1 MKLRIMP
8 ARMGLT
14 WMGHGLRACI
24 RQPMGFVGLWG
35 LIVCAAIITCEILA
49 QIGVPALGPLL
60 VVSLMPLVWMG
71 FMLASRRVLMTQR
84 VTPGVFLEP
93 LRGQPSSMKWMWAKL
108 GGAYLLATL
117 LVMVLADAFGPGSDT
132 LATAMKNAKE
142 TSDLVTDPNVQSAM
156 LWQFMLT
163 IPVSLVFWHTP
174 ALTYW
179 AKLPLGKALFFSTI
193 ASWRNLGAFILFG
206 AGWLGVAVVLI
217 LVNSLLAAVLGSP
230 MLVNVLVTV
239 GAMWMASAFYASL
252 YFSVVDCFEPDDTS
266 GIHQPV
272 SRSTPSSGQA

>member
-24 RQPMGFVGLWG
+24 RQPLGFVGLWG

-71 FMLASRRVLMTQR
+71 FMLASRRVLADQR

-93 LRGQPSSMKWMWAKL
+93 LRDQPPPMKWMWAKL
-108 GGAYLLATL
+108 GGSYLLATL
-117 LVMVLADAFGPGSDT
+117 LVMVLADAFGPGADT
-132 LATAMKNAKE
+132 LAKAMKTAKE
-142 TSDLVTDPNVQSAM
+142 TSDLVRNTDVQSAM

-163 IPVSLVFWHTP
+163 IPVSLVFWHAP
-174 ALTYW
+174 ALMYW
-179 AKLPLGKALFFSTI
+179 GKLPLGKALFFSTV
-193 ASWRNLGAFILFG
+193 ASWRNLGAFTLFG
-206 AGWLGVAVVLI
+206 LGWIGVAVGLV
-217 LVNSLLAAVLGSP
+217 LVNTLLASVLSAP
-230 MLVNVLVTV
+230 MLISVLLTM

-252 YFSVVDCFEPDDTS
+252 YFSVVDCFEADEAFGTQPS
-266 GIHQPV
+266 GV
-272 SRSTPSSGQA
+272 R

>member
-14 WMGHGLRACI
+14 WMGHGLRACV
-24 RQPMGFVGLWG
+24 RQPLGFIGLWG

-49 QIGVPALGPLL
+49 QIGLAALGPLL
-60 VVSLMPLVWMG
+60 IVSLMPAVWMG
-71 FMLASRRVLMTQR
+71 FMLASRRVLTEQR

-93 LRGQPSSMKWMWAKL
+93 WRGQPSQIKWMWAKL

-132 LATAMKNAKE
+132 LAKAMKTAKE
-142 TSDLVTDPNVQSAM
+142 TSDLIGNPDVQSAM

-163 IPVSLVFWHTP
+163 IPVSLIFWHTP

-179 AKLPLGKALFFSTI
+179 AKLSLGKALFFSAV
-193 ASWRNLGAFILFG
+193 ASWRNLGAFMLFG
-206 AGWLGVAVVLI
+206 LGWMGLAVALVLLNGV
-217 LVNSLLAAVLGSP
+217 LAAILNEP
-230 MLVNVLVTV
+230 MLVNVLLTM

-252 YFSVVDCFEPDDTS
+252 YFSVVDCFEPDEAFGS
-266 GIHQPV
+266 
-272 SRSTPSSGQA
+272 SSTAA